1 MTTTTTDRDKRRDEF
16 NQVFESIEGDDNA
29 RIAKICEIL
38 GYRPHTVRVLRCR
51 ANAWKVIPQ
60 AKLDILKRELQ
71 RDADA
76 KKVTAQA

>member
-1 MTTTTTDRDKRRDEF
+1 MTTTTDRDKRRDEF

-71 RDADA
+71 READA
-76 KKVTAQA
+76 KKAAEQA